1 MSLHSVS
8 ANLTKK
14 DAKGIDIYT
23 YHLHAHGHTHNKT
36 HIVFTL
42 GFLVTVSVYLSGSL
56 ELQIWEN
63 CLIGPEEQTDFSEIQ
78 VVKGF
83 ENTIYEE

>member
-1 MSLHSVS
+1 MHM
-8 ANLTKK
+8 A
-14 DAKGIDIYT
+14 
-23 YHLHAHGHTHNKT
+23 THNKI

>member
-1 MSLHSVS
+1 MQRVWIF
-8 ANLTKK
+8 TP
-14 DAKGIDIYT
+14 ITYT
-23 YHLHAHGHTHNKT
+23 HMATHNKT

>member
-1 MSLHSVS
+1 M
-8 ANLTKK
+8 A
-14 DAKGIDIYT
+14 
-23 YHLHAHGHTHNKT
+23 THNKT

-63 CLIGPEEQTDFSEIQ
+63 CLIEPEEQTDFSEIQ

-83 ENTIYEE
+83 

>member
-1 MSLHSVS
+1 M
-8 ANLTKK
+8 A
-14 DAKGIDIYT
+14 
-23 YHLHAHGHTHNKT
+23 THNKT

-63 CLIGPEEQTDFSEIQ
+63 CLIEPEEQTDFSEIQ